1 LNRFLSVAWWR
12 VWLGIAG
19 ARYTFLTDRSQPMP
33 NWTESP
39 ASAVGHSGR
48 PLRQKLT
55 RPSADSR
62 QNEAVMSPRVRQQ
75 IRLIAGVWLA
85 WTIAGLFYITQ
96 DSVPRLYRGQ
106 SVAWKYVFVGWMAG
120 MYVCAAL
127 TPALLWIGD
136 RWPVERRIPYAGLHL
151 CFSVVFSI
159 LATVIEV
166 PLLLLL
172 GVFPS
177 STPPPIAVGIK
188 VFLSFGIQGGVIRYW
203 AVIALQAVYR
213 SQKNAKI
220 RELEAFDLRVQASE
234 LAQQLATAQLSAL
247 KMQLQP
253 HFLFNTLGAIV
264 VLIRQLKTAPAEAMV
279 ARLADLLRL
288 TLEDVEEQEVPLW
301 RELEFLRLY
310 LSIEQVRFED
320 RLKVCITPAPA
331 LSDALVPHMVLQP
344 IVENAVRYGLG
355 ESEDAVTI
363 EVGATSANG
372 SLSLVV
378 SDDGPGLLSPKP
390 GHSGIGLTNTRTRL
404 ARLYGDNARLV
415 VEQAAGRGVRVT
427 LILPM
432 RTLPAEGEPC

>member
-1 LNRFLSVAWWR
+1 
-12 VWLGIAG
+12 
-19 ARYTFLTDRSQPMP
+19 MP

-75 IRLIAGVWLA
+75 IRLVAGIWLA
-85 WTIAGLFYITQ
+85 WTIAGLFYISQ

-106 SVAWKYVFVGWMAG
+106 TVPWKYVFVGWMTG

-127 TPALLWIGD
+127 TPALLWLGN
-136 RWPVERRIPYAGLHL
+136 RWPVERRVMYAGLHL
-151 CFSVVFSI
+151 GLSVVFSI
-159 LATVIEV
+159 MATVIEV
-166 PLLLLL
+166 PLLMLL
-172 GVFPS
+172 GVFPAA
-177 STPPPIAVGIK
+177 TPPATIAAGARVM
-188 VFLSFGIQGGVIRYW
+188 LSFGIQGGVIRYW

-213 SQKNAKI
+213 SQKNVKI
-220 RELEAFDLRVQASE
+220 REREAVELRVKTSE
-234 LAQQLATAQLSAL
+234 LAQQLGAAQLGAL

-264 VLIRQLKTAPAEAMV
+264 VLIQQQKTAQAEMMV
-279 ARLADLLRL
+279 ARLSDLLRL
-288 TLEDVEEQEVPLW
+288 TLEDVEAQEVPLW

-320 RLKVCITPAPA
+320 RLRVRITPAPE
-331 LSDALVPHMVLQP
+331 LSDILVPHMVLQP
-344 IVENAVRYGLG
+344 IVENAVRHGLG
-355 ESEDAVTI
+355 QSEEAVTI

-372 SLSLVV
+372 SLALVV
-378 SDDGPGLLSPKP
+378 SDDGPGLQSNS

-404 ARLYGDNARLV
+404 ARLYGDRARLV
-415 VEQAAGRGVRVT
+415 VEPGAGRGVRVT
-427 LILPM
+427 I
-432 RTLPAEGEPC
+432 TLPIRTVTAENGRCD

>member
-1 LNRFLSVAWWR
+1 MRQRIRFVAG
-12 VWLGIAG
+12 L
-19 ARYTFLTDRSQPMP
+19 
-33 NWTESP
+33 
-39 ASAVGHSGR
+39 
-48 PLRQKLT
+48 
-55 RPSADSR
+55 
-62 QNEAVMSPRVRQQ
+62 
-75 IRLIAGVWLA
+75 WLA

-106 SVAWKYVFVGWMAG
+106 AVAWKYVFVGWMAG

-127 TPALLWIGD
+127 TPALLWLGK
-136 RWPVERRIPYAGLHL
+136 RWPVERRVSNAGLHL
-151 CFSVVFSI
+151 GFSMIFSV

-166 PLLLLL
+166 PVLLLL
-172 GVFPS
+172 GVFPAA
-177 STPPPIAVGIK
+177 TPPSIPAGIRL
-188 VFLSFGIQGGVIRYW
+188 FLSFGIQGGVIRYG

-220 RELEAFDLRVQASE
+220 REREAFDLKVQASE
-234 LAQQLATAQLSAL
+234 LAKQLATAQLSAL

-253 HFLFNTLGAIV
+253 HFLFNTLGAII
-264 VLIRQLKTAPAEAMV
+264 VLIQQQKTLQAEAMV
-279 ARLADLLRL
+279 EKLGDLLRL
-288 TLEDVEEQEVPLW
+288 TLEDVEAQEVPLW

-310 LSIEQVRFED
+310 ISIEQVRFED

-432 RTLPAEGEPC
+432 RTLPAEGEPCQ